1 MSNDKFSEKMGDA
14 MLDPRN
20 NRIWKGLF
28 WLLGLLLLVDVLLGW
43 YWSQEPELRA
53 VTSKAD
59 AVRGETTARELIF
72 VADTLLSKPG
82 GYLSNDVLPHR
93 LWLDNMPAWE
103 YGVLVQVRDFSRVLR
118 RDMSRSQSQSQEDKD
133 LAIAEPQFNFDA
145 QSWAMPATESE
156 YRRGIKALQRYVDRL
171 TDANEN
177 DGKFYAR
184 ADNLNYWLNEVQNR
198 LGSLSLKL
206 SQSVG
211 RSQLN
216 VDKDGT
222 IVAAK
227 PESDEDFVKT
237 PWLKIDDAFYE
248 ARGATWALTQLMRA
262 AEVDFADVLRK
273 KNATISFR
281 QMVRELEATQETVW
295 SPLILNGDGF
305 GMLANHSLVMAN
317 YVSRANAALI
327 DLRKLLV
334 EG

>member
-1 MSNDKFSEKMGDA
+1 MNNDKFSERVGDA

-20 NRIWKGLF
+20 NRIWKGIL
-28 WLLGLLLLVDVLLGW
+28 WLLALLLLVDVLFSW
-43 YWSQEPELRA
+43 YWSQEPDLRV
-53 VTSKAD
+53 VTPRPD
-59 AVRGETTARELIF
+59 AVVGETTTRELIF

-93 LWLDNMPAWE
+93 LWLDNMPNWE

-145 QSWAMPATESE
+145 KSWAMPATENE
-156 YRRGIKALQRYVDRL
+156 YRRGIKALKRYLDRL

-177 DGKFYAR
+177 DGQFYAR

-216 VDKDGT
+216 VDKDGALA
-222 IVAAK
+222 VAK
-227 PESDEDFVKT
+227 SSEDEAFVKT
-237 PWLKIDDAFYE
+237 QWVKIDDAFYE
-248 ARGATWALTQLMRA
+248 ARGATWALAQLMRA
-262 AEVDFADVLRK
+262 AEVDFAEVLRK
-273 KNATISFR
+273 KNATVSFR
-281 QMVRELEATQETVW
+281 QMVRELEATQETLW
-295 SPLILNGDGF
+295 SPIILNGDGF

-317 YVSRANAALI
+317 YVSRSNAALI
-327 DLRKLLV
+327 DLRKLLQ

>member
-1 MSNDKFSEKMGDA
+1 MSNDKFSERVGDA

-20 NRIWKGLF
+20 NRVWKGFL
-28 WLLGLLLLVDVLLGW
+28 WLLVLLLLVDVLLSW
-43 YWSQEPELRA
+43 YWSQEPDLRPVVA
-53 VTSKAD
+53 KPD
-59 AVRGETTARELIF
+59 AVVGETTARELIF
-72 VADTLLSKPG
+72 VANTLLDKPG

-93 LWLDNMPAWE
+93 LWMDNMPNWE

-145 QSWAMPATESE
+145 KSWAMPATENE
-156 YRRGIKALQRYVDRL
+156 YRRGIKALERYLDRL

-177 DGKFYAR
+177 DGQFYAR
-184 ADNLNYWLNEVQNR
+184 SDNLNYWLNEVQNR

-216 VDKDGT
+216 VDQDGALA
-222 IVAAK
+222 VAK
-227 PESDEDFVKT
+227 SSEDEEFVKT

-248 ARGATWALTQLMRA
+248 ARGATWALAQLMRA
-262 AEVDFADVLRK
+262 AEVDFAEVLRK

-281 QMVRELEATQETVW
+281 QMVRELEATQETLW
-295 SPLILNGDGF
+295 SPVILNGDGF

-327 DLRKLLV
+327 DLRKLLQ

>member
-20 NRIWKGLF
+20 NRIWKGVL
-28 WLLGLLLLVDVLLGW
+28 WLVGILLLVDVLLSW
-43 YWSQEPELRA
+43 YWSQEPELREVPHRENA
-53 VTSKAD
+53 VA
-59 AVRGETTARELIF
+59 GETLTRELIF

-82 GYLSNDVLPHR
+82 GYLSNDILPHR
-93 LWLDNMPAWE
+93 LWMDNMPAWE
-103 YGVLVQVRDFSRVLR
+103 FGVLVQVRDFTRVLR
-118 RDMSRSQSQSQEDKD
+118 RDMSRSQSQSQEDRD
-133 LAIAEPQFNFDA
+133 LAVAEPQFNFDA

-156 YRRGIKALQRYVDRL
+156 YRRGIKALERYLDRL
-171 TDANEN
+171 TDVDEG

-198 LGSLSLKL
+198 LGSLSLGL

-216 VDKDGT
+216 MD
-222 IVAAK
+222 IAASLTPQEADSK
-227 PESDEDFVKT
+227 EEFVKT

-262 AEVDFADVLRK
+262 AETDFAEVLRK
-273 KNATISFR
+273 KNATVSFR
-281 QMVRELEATQETVW
+281 QMVRELEATQETLW
-295 SPLILNGDGF
+295 SPVILNGDGF

-317 YVSRANAALI
+317 YVSRANAALV
-327 DLRKLLV
+327 DLRKLLQ

>member
-1 MSNDKFSEKMGDA
+1 M
-14 MLDPRN
+14 
-20 NRIWKGLF
+20 
-28 WLLGLLLLVDVLLGW
+28 
-43 YWSQEPELRA
+43 
-53 VTSKAD
+53 
-59 AVRGETTARELIF
+59 
-72 VADTLLSKPG
+72 
-82 GYLSNDVLPHR
+82 
-93 LWLDNMPAWE
+93 
-103 YGVLVQVRDFSRVLR
+103 
-118 RDMSRSQSQSQEDKD
+118 
-133 LAIAEPQFNFDA
+133 
-145 QSWAMPATESE
+145 
-156 YRRGIKALQRYVDRL
+156 

-216 VDKDGT
+216 VDKDG
-222 IVAAK
+222 ALAMAK
-227 PESDEDFVKT
+227 VDADEEFVKT

-248 ARGATWALTQLMRA
+248 ARGATWALAQLMRA
-262 AEVDFADVLRK
+262 AEVDFASAARK
-273 KNATISFR
+273 RHLSFR

-295 SPLILNGDGF
+295 SPMILNGDGF

-327 DLRKLLV
+327 DLRKLV